1 MKKLIRGGGENTNE
15 KENNSKNSLNVKK
28 HLTKNDSSCAACL
41 RQCCCKIKFF

>member
-1 MKKLIRGGGENTNE
+1 MKKLIRGGGNTNE

-28 HLTKNDSSCAACL
+28 HLTKNDFSCAACL